1 MRKLLLFTAALLCAA
16 SMWAQDPVVEGPW
29 TQLAK
34 KSHTSTKDVCLSME
48 FVNMDD
54 DQWSGTTITPI
65 QDGDGVSFIIT
76 GKSDTQHKMGIFS
89 TYKKEVELPAYS
101 CLTLTWKYQ
110 LRSKSTK
117 HHSSTCLY
125 ALQGTEDDINSLEV
139 DFSNHHDSNTGA
151 DNLLDCYVNKAQDGE
166 TKKAGEK
173 TATFVFDNYG
183 GTDQQTKAWYLLLTH
198 VIASGDGKSGLKEWG
213 SFLSKEVTTTWTYRS
228 IISFD
233 ANDGTGD
240 MEVQTIDGTGKLQ
253 ANEFTRAD
261 YVFAGWAT
269 EPNGDVVY
277 PDGAVITVTEG
288 IKGPQTLY
296 AKWTEWGQGK
306 KEGPWTFL
314 EMKTDSCN
322 RNQKPSTTFNALN
335 GKQWPG
341 TIYNVGDDL
350 GAGYTYGTVSPAE
363 SKLGIFSTYMYEAI
377 VPSYT
382 SMTLNWKY
390 KVSSKSTGHYSS
402 VCLYIVQDTYD
413 SITNRLTVDYSNQY
427 KSTAGAENLL
437 TSPFI
442 NKEQNGKQRY
452 TSTETAAFTFDNSE
466 GTGQM
471 KDTCFM
477 MMTYVMESGGG
488 KTGLDENGFFKSIS
502 ADTTWTYYKF
512 ITFNKNADD
521 AGGMMTDLDIEN
533 SGNLLPCSFR
543 RNGYTFQGWATSADG
558 EVVYADKAEITATAN
573 DKGLVTLYAKW
584 AEGGGATAQTEGPWT
599 LKETKTGTSAKS
611 ENDSISFNNLN
622 GLKWTGDTTQWQN
635 YGIGYSFVGTS
646 PADSKMGI
654 FSAYEATATVPSY
667 TNMVLEW
674 SFNLYIKS
682 TKHYATVCLYGG
694 EGSYVNGLNI
704 QVPFTNRYD
713 EVKPAVTPPLM
724 AWFYNDNSKDAETA
738 GKVSEASRIASISF
752 DNRLN
757 SEQQTKKSYM
767 IMAYMLGSSD
777 SQKEGLN
784 EAGSFQSVR
793 IDTTWIYC
801 KTITFDPNG
810 GTGEMATQYINNSG
824 RLYDNNFTRAGHTFQ
839 GWATESDGQ
848 VIYSDGAEI
857 TATANDKGP
866 VTLFAK
872 WAEGGGAT
880 AQTEGPWTLKETKTG
895 TSAKS
900 ENDSIS
906 FNNLNGLKWTGDT
919 TQWQNYGIGY
929 SFVGTSPADSKM
941 GIFSA
946 YEATAT
952 VPSYTNMVLEWSFN
966 LYIKS
971 TKHYA
976 TVCLYGGEGSYVN
989 GLNIQ
994 VPFTNRYD
1002 EVKPAV
1008 TPPLMAWFYNDNSKD
1023 AETAGKVSEASRIAS
1038 ISFDNRLNSEQQTKK
1053 SYMIMAYMLGSSDSQ
1068 KEGLNE
1074 AGSFQ
1079 SVRIDTTWI
1088 YCKTITFDP
1097 NGGTGEMATQY
1108 INNSGRLYDNNFTRA
1123 GHTFQGWATES
1134 DGQVIYSDGAEITA
1148 TANDKGPVTLFAKW
1162 AEGGGA
1168 TVQTEGPWT
1177 QNAVKTHVCAND
1189 GSTTSMT
1196 FNTMNSNSWGGTI
1209 TSWRDQ
1215 EGLGYTYRGSSENT
1229 SLMGIFSTYRKQV
1242 AMPAYSSMKLT
1253 WTFWEKS
1260 KSTKHH
1266 SATCLYASDSYDALT
1281 NLEVDFS
1288 NHHDSETGA
1297 KYLLA
1302 PAFVNKE
1309 QAGRALGIYLRTCV
1323 LDFDNSLGSTEE
1335 TKSWY
1340 LMMTHVMGSAG
1351 AKDDLY
1357 EWGAFK
1363 SVSVQ
1368 EVWSYYKLITL
1379 HANGGAGQMTGPVIE
1394 NAGNLPANTFV
1405 RGGYTFAGWAKTPNG
1420 EVVYADKAA
1429 VTATLEDKG
1438 LLDLY
1443 AVWTP
1448 NQYAINYELNG
1459 GAADNPA
1466 SYAEN
1471 AALTLNPP
1479 TKAGYT
1485 FLGWTGSNG
1494 DIPQTGVAIA
1504 KGSKGNKSFT
1514 ANWISNAVAYTIDLI
1529 DLIGVVENTPESKA
1543 KIDDARDAYDALN
1556 EEEQAFVS
1564 NYAMLLAAEAAYA
1577 AFDPSIIKFME
1588 QDGETQIGD
1597 DRLIAI
1603 YYPEA
1608 PVIAGFTFKLWQT
1621 IAEDVTAGTIRLQA
1635 VYTQDEP
1642 TGIEDVDAKA
1652 NAEKF
1657 IKNGN
1662 LYILKDEFI
1671 YTINGQKVK

>member
-1 MRKLLLFTAALLCAA
+1 MKKLLLFTFALLCAA

-48 FVNMDD
+48 FVNMAD

-101 CLTLTWKYQ
+101 RLTLTWKYQ

-228 IISFD
+228 IITFD
-233 ANDGTGD
+233 ANGGTGD

-269 EPNGDVVY
+269 SADGDVVY

-296 AKWTEWGQGK
+296 AKWTGWGQGK

-322 RNQKPSTTFNALN
+322 PGSPKAITFSAMN

-341 TIYNVGDDL
+341 TIYNVGDEL
-350 GAGYTYGTVSPAE
+350 GAGYTYGTVSPE
-363 SKLGIFSTYMYEAI
+363 HSKLGIFSTYMYEVN

-382 SMTLNWKY
+382 SMTLNWQY
-390 KVSSKSTGHYSS
+390 KIGSKSTKHHSAL
-402 VCLYIVQDTYD
+402 CLYALEGTYD
-413 SITNRLTVDYSNQY
+413 SIANRLSVDYSEHY
-427 KSTAGAENLL
+427 DSETGAENLL
-437 TSPFI
+437 
-442 NKEQNGKQRY
+442 NYYVNREQDGQQRY
-452 TSTETAAFTFDNSE
+452 TSTQTAALTFDNSE
-466 GTGQM
+466 GTSAR

-477 MMTYVMESGGG
+477 MMTYVIASSGA
-488 KTGLDENGFFKSIS
+488 KTGLNENGFFKSIS

-512 ITFNKNADD
+512 ITFDKNADNV
-521 AGGMMTDLDIEN
+521 GGMMTDLDIEN
-533 SGNLLPCSFR
+533 SGNLPACSFR
-543 RNGYTFQGWATSADG
+543 RSGYTFQGWATSADG
-558 EVVYADKAEITATAN
+558 QVIYADKAEITATAN
-573 DKGLVTLYAKW
+573 DKGPVTLFAKW

-611 ENDSISFNNLN
+611 ENETISFNDLN

-635 YGIGYSFVGTS
+635 YGIGYSFEGTS

-694 EGSYVNGLNI
+694 EGSFTNGLNI

-752 DNRLN
+752 DNRQS

-784 EAGSFQSVR
+784 EAGSFQSLS

-824 RLYDNNFTRAGHTFQ
+824 RLYNNNFTRAGHTFQ
-839 GWATESDGQ
+839 GWAIESDGQ

-857 TATANDKGP
+857 TATAYSKGP
-866 VTLFAK
+866 VTLYAK

-880 AQTEGPWTLKETKTG
+880 A
-895 TSAKS
+895 
-900 ENDSIS
+900 
-906 FNNLNGLKWTGDT
+906 
-919 TQWQNYGIGY
+919 
-929 SFVGTSPADSKM
+929 
-941 GIFSA
+941 
-946 YEATAT
+946 
-952 VPSYTNMVLEWSFN
+952 
-966 LYIKS
+966 
-971 TKHYA
+971 
-976 TVCLYGGEGSYVN
+976 
-989 GLNIQ
+989 
-994 VPFTNRYD
+994 
-1002 EVKPAV
+1002 
-1008 TPPLMAWFYNDNSKD
+1008 
-1023 AETAGKVSEASRIAS
+1023 
-1038 ISFDNRLNSEQQTKK
+1038 
-1053 SYMIMAYMLGSSDSQ
+1053 
-1068 KEGLNE
+1068 
-1074 AGSFQ
+1074 
-1079 SVRIDTTWI
+1079 
-1088 YCKTITFDP
+1088 
-1097 NGGTGEMATQY
+1097 
-1108 INNSGRLYDNNFTRA
+1108 
-1123 GHTFQGWATES
+1123 
-1134 DGQVIYSDGAEITA
+1134 
-1148 TANDKGPVTLFAKW
+1148 
-1162 AEGGGA
+1162 
-1168 TVQTEGPWT
+1168 QTEGPWT

-1196 FNTMNSNSWGGTI
+1196 FNTMNSNSWGGTL
-1209 TSWRDQ
+1209 TGWRDQ
-1215 EGLGYTYRGSSENT
+1215 DGLGYTYRGSSANT

-1253 WTFWEKS
+1253 WTFRVKS

-1288 NHHDSETGA
+1288 NHHDSEEGA

-1309 QAGRALGIYLRTCV
+1309 QAGRMLETPQKTCV
-1323 LDFDNSLGSTEE
+1323 LDFDNSRGSTEE

-1351 AKDDLY
+1351 EKDDLY
-1357 EWGAFK
+1357 EFGAFK
-1363 SVSVQ
+1363 SVSFQ
-1368 EVWSYYKLITL
+1368 EVWSYYKHITL
-1379 HANGGAGQMTGPVIE
+1379 HANGGAGMMTGPVIE

-1405 RGGYTFAGWAKTPNG
+1405 RGGYTFAGWATAPDG
-1420 EVVYADKAA
+1420 AVAYADGAEI
-1429 VTATLEDKG
+1429 TATSEDKG

-1448 NQYAINYELNG
+1448 NEYAIDYELNG
-1459 GAADNPA
+1459 GAADNPVV
-1466 SYAEN
+1466 YAEN
-1471 AALTLNPP
+1471 AALAINDP
-1479 TKAGYT
+1479 TKIDYT

-1494 DIPQTGVAIA
+1494 DVPQTGLSIA

-1543 KIDDARDAYDALN
+1543 KIDDARDAYDALS

-1564 NYAMLLAAEAAYA
+1564 NYATLLAAEAAYA

-1588 QDGETQIGD
+1588 QDGTTQIGD

-1608 PVIAGFTFKLWQT
+1608 PVIAGYTFKLWQT

-1635 VYTQDEP
+1635 VYTKDEP
-1642 TGIEDVDAKA
+1642 TDIEDVDAKA
-1652 NAEKF
+1652 NAAKF

-1662 LYILKDEFI
+1662 VYILKEEFI
-1671 YTINGQKVK
+1671 YTINGQKIQ